1 MNHRSL
7 TLVVHGESGAGKSWL
22 VDTAPAPRLVFDVEG
37 GARFTKSKKIG
48 WDPRN
53 APPEVNGEWDTA
65 VITTTDLDVIR
76 RAFQWLVEGK
86 HPFKSVVMDS
96 LTEAQKRSVDNLA
109 GTGQLTM
116 QHYGVLL
123 REGDALVRSFRDLT
137 LHPTNPVDVVVFVC
151 GSREKG
157 QEHPVL
163 RPALL
168 GQMAEQIG
176 YTVDVMAYLKMDVDA
191 EGKLMTRAQFI
202 QLDNIAAKDRTG
214 KLGVRM
220 DDPSIPKMLELIY
233 GSEEAKV

>member
-22 VDTAPAPRLVFDVEG
+22 ADTAPAPRLVFDVEG
-37 GARFTKSKKIG
+37 GARFTQSKKVA

-53 APPEVNGEWDTA
+53 PPPEPDDSWDTA
-65 VITTTDLDVIR
+65 VVTTTDLDEIR
-76 RAFQWLVEGK
+76 RAYQWFVEGK
-86 HPFKSVVMDS
+86 HSFKSVVLDS
-96 LTEAQKRSVDNLA
+96 LTEAQKRSVDKLA

-137 LHPTNPVDVVVFVC
+137 MHPTNPVDVVVFVC

-157 QEHPVL
+157 QEHPVV
-163 RPALL
+163 RPAML

-176 YTVDVMAYLKMDVDA
+176 YVVDVMMYLQMDVDA
-191 EGKLMTRAQFI
+191 EGKLMTRAQFV

-214 KLGVRM
+214 RLGVRM
-220 DDPSIPKMLELIY
+220 DNPSIPKMLTAIY
-233 GSEEAKV
+233 NGKEA

>member
-22 VDTAPAPRLVFDVEG
+22 ADTAPAPRLVFDVEG
-37 GARFTKSKKIG
+37 GSRFTSSKKIN

-53 APPEVNGEWDTA
+53 EPPEPDGSWDTA
-65 VITTTDLDVIR
+65 VVTTTDLDEIR
-76 RAFQWLVEGK
+76 RAYQWFAQGK
-86 HPFKSVVMDS
+86 HPFKSVVLDS
-96 LTEAQKRSVDNLA
+96 LTEAQKRSVDKLA

-137 LHPTNPVDVVVFVC
+137 MHPTNPVDVVVFIC

-163 RPALL
+163 RPAML

-176 YTVDVMAYLKMDVDA
+176 YVVDVMMYIQMDVDA
-191 EGKLMTRAQFI
+191 EGKLMTRAQFV

-214 KLGVRM
+214 RLGVRM
-220 DDPSIPKMLELIY
+220 DNPSIPKMLEAIY
-233 GSEEAKV
+233 DGPKEA